1 MKIKKTLLKFK
12 GLVSV
17 YHFLL
22 SFSGALFYFF
32 PSRKIKVFAVTGTN
46 GKTTTVDL
54 MTEVFKEAGYRVAAF
69 SSVKFEI
76 AGEEE
81 KNLFK
86 MTMPG
91 RAVLQSLLR
100 KAVRKGCDIAIMEV
114 TSEGIKQH
122 RHRFID
128 FDAACFTNLTPEHI
142 ESHGGFENYKKE
154 KGKLFRAVSKAHIIN
169 IDDDNAGYFLQFP
182 AKKKILYGIKK
193 DFQKREGSVLVK
205 AENIKAD
212 KNSLVFS
219 IGEDNFFLPLSGK
232 FNVYNALAAASL
244 ALTEGVEMESIKKG
258 LKKAKGIPGR
268 MEEVISSPF
277 NVIID
282 YAVTP
287 ETLEEVYKEIKENFS
302 PTRLIAVFGS
312 CGGGRDKW
320 KRPVMGEIAAK
331 YCEAAIITN
340 EDPYDEDPQEIM
352 DQIEEGFLRYMK
364 TLPEGKKPHY
374 WKIID
379 RREAVRKAL
388 EFANPGD
395 AIIVTG
401 KGDESWMC
409 LADGKKIPWK
419 EREVIKEEHDKR
431 KV

>member
-91 RAVLQSLLR
+91 RAVLQSLLK

-169 IDDDNAGYFLQFP
+169 IDDDNADYFLQFP
-182 AKKKILYGIKK
+182 AKKKIFYGIKK
-193 DFQKREGSVLVK
+193 DFQKKEGNFLIK
-205 AENIKAD
+205 AENIKAG
-212 KNSLVFS
+212 KKSLVFS

-258 LKKAKGIPGR
+258 LKNAKGIPGR

-287 ETLEEVYKEIKENFS
+287 ETMEEVYKEIKENFS

-331 YCEAAIITN
+331 YCEAVIITN

-352 DQIEEGFLRYMK
+352 DQIEEGFLRRMK
-364 TLPEGKKPHY
+364 VFPEGRKPHY

-379 RREAVRKAL
+379 RRDAIRKAL
-388 EFANPGD
+388 ELASPGD

-409 LADGKKIPWK
+409 LADGKKTPWK
-419 EREVIKEEHDKR
+419 EREVIKEEYDKR